1 MVGEIQKAFSTYSQ
15 IIKREGQQLVGA
27 ADKIEVTNAQ
37 LPQDQEWA
45 DFVGRDQS
53 IVEPTVPLRS
63 FEDIDYPGLHNTSTA
78 VVREGEL
85 ERRSKYL
92 KSFTS
97 GWYVLSSTHLHEL

>member
-1 MVGEIQKAFSTYSQ
+1 VVGEIQKAFSTYSQ
-15 IIKREGQQLVGA
+15 IIKREGQWSVEV
-27 ADKIEVTNAQ
+27 ADKIGVTNAQ
-37 LPQDQEWA
+37 LPQDREWA
-45 DFVGRDQS
+45 EFVKRDPS

-63 FEDIDYPGLHNTSTA
+63 FEDIDYPGLHHTSTA

-85 ERRSKYL
+85 ERKSKYL

>member
-1 MVGEIQKAFSTYSQ
+1 MGELQKAFSTYAQ
-15 IIKREGQQLVGA
+15 ILKREGQHFVA
-27 ADKIEVTNAQ
+27 TADKINATNTQ
-37 LPQDQEWA
+37 LPQEREWE
-45 DFVGRDQS
+45 DFVRRDPNMVGPS
-53 IVEPTVPLRS
+53 VPLRRV
-63 FEDIDYPGLHNTSTA
+63 EDIDYPGLHHTSAA

>member
-1 MVGEIQKAFSTYSQ
+1 MVGEIQKAFSTYTQ
-15 IIKREGQQLVGA
+15 IIKQKGEQLIGA
-27 ADKIEVTNAQ
+27 ADKVEGTNTF
-37 LPQDQEWA
+37 PQDQEWL
-45 DFVGRDQS
+45 DFIKRDPS

-63 FEDIDYPGLHNTSTA
+63 FEDIEYPGLHHTSTA